1 MYELPVKTEM
11 SPSNKNECRVIKGNE
26 KKVKKL
32 KVGEVST
39 NIQKKVFKVKLTNED
54 THMIT
59 YTDKALEN
67 VLGYSS
73 FDSGGCKMA
82 KETRNQCVLV
92 SVINSV
98 AFLLRTDKN
107 VESVV
112 EKLSSHFLDEGIMK
126 KRAKEYPREHPK
138 KLVGVKGSIDRGWYQ
153 YDLRNLIRDDCNK
166 ILSDV
171 GLKIRFSENLSRTFS
186 KNCKFLEKH
195 GERRNRAYI
204 LMGHHGDR
212 KTREM
217 HHKHL
222 QALQFANF
230 PRNLRC
236 NFEALYRNKC
246 LGQLHAVALV
256 FDGDGNGAI
265 ADPNP
270 SKDKTFKILKP
281 ETYVDCCSGVFG
293 CYEVSL
299 H

>member
-1 MYELPVKTEM
+1 M

-32 KVGEVST
+32 KVGQLST
-39 NIQKKVFKVKLTNED
+39 SIQKRVFNVSLTND
-54 THMIT
+54 NTHMIT

-67 VLGYSS
+67 ALGYSS
-73 FDSGGCKMA
+73 FDAGGCKMA

-126 KRAKEYPREHPK
+126 KRAKEYPKEHLD

-171 GLKIRFSENLSRTFS
+171 GLKIRFSENLSR
-186 KNCKFLEKH
+186 
-195 GERRNRAYI
+195 I
-204 LMGHHGDR
+204 
-212 KTREM
+212 
-217 HHKHL
+217 
-222 QALQFANF
+222 
-230 PRNLRC
+230 
-236 NFEALYRNKC
+236 C
-246 LGQLHAVALV
+246 LGGRPHFSFLV
-256 FDGDGNGAI
+256 CEQF
-265 ADPNP
+265 
-270 SKDKTFKILKP
+270 
-281 ETYVDCCSGVFG
+281 E
-293 CYEVSL
+293 
-299 H
+299 

>member
-1 MYELPVKTEM
+1 MYELPVKTDM

-32 KVGEVST
+32 KVWEVST
-39 NIQKKVFKVKLTNED
+39 NIQKKVFNVKLTNED

-92 SVINSV
+92 SVIKSV

-126 KRAKEYPREHPK
+126 KRAKKYPKEHPQK
-138 KLVGVKGSIDRGWYQ
+138 IGW
-153 YDLRNLIRDDCNK
+153 
-166 ILSDV
+166 
-171 GLKIRFSENLSRTFS
+171 
-186 KNCKFLEKH
+186 
-195 GERRNRAYI
+195 
-204 LMGHHGDR
+204 
-212 KTREM
+212 
-217 HHKHL
+217 
-222 QALQFANF
+222 
-230 PRNLRC
+230 
-236 NFEALYRNKC
+236 
-246 LGQLHAVALV
+246 LHAVALV

-270 SKDKTFKILKP
+270 SKDKTFKTLKP